1 MKPEAELA
9 KGPKSAW
16 REPIPNAR
24 RFSSAPIPIG
34 DFDMTDPSNQEILRE
49 VTKLRESTNRL
60 RTELKGELATIQST
74 LDAMKD
80 DTKATKKNT
89 NLIHDN
95 LAKLSEGMNIALS
108 FIKHLPDS
116 KIELKIRK

>member
-1 MKPEAELA
+1 MPAPSNQE
-9 KGPKSAW
+9 
-16 REPIPNAR
+16 IPA
-24 RFSSAPIPIG
+24 
-34 DFDMTDPSNQEILRE
+34 PSNQEILRE
-49 VTKLRESTNRL
+49 VNKLRESTNRL

-74 LDAMKD
+74 LDTMKD
-80 DTKATKKNT
+80 DTKAVKKNT
-89 NLIHDN
+89 NFIHDN